1 MIEFKNVTKKYGN
14 KVAVKTLD
22 LHLEKG
28 SITMLIGPSGCGKT
42 TTLKM
47 INRLI
52 EPTSGEIL
60 INGEATT
67 SLDPVL
73 LRRKIGYVIQ
83 DVGLFP
89 HYSVYDNIALV
100 PRLLKWDENRIK
112 ERVEELL
119 DLVTLN
125 WSYASKYPL
134 QLSGG
139 ERQRVGI
146 ARGLSADPDVLLMDE
161 PFGAIDPINREV
173 LQESFLEIQE
183 EIKKTI
189 VFVTHDI
196 NEAIKLGDRL
206 AIMKDGEL
214 IQYDT
219 VDEIL
224 QNPEDEFVEDLLGQD
239 RNLKALSLKKVKEF
253 VQAENG
259 FVKIPQGT
267 DREQVRNLLLD
278 KKGAIAYVLDDSER
292 LIGRYIY
299 KKVGRGKNAG
309 RDLILEKETE
319 SLERNASL
327 TEALSFMLQVGEKKL
342 PVLTRNRKFTGV
354 ISLSDI
360 FAQVSAQDSDN
371 STVQR
376 ES

>member
-100 PRLLKWDENRIK
+100 PRLLKWDEDRIK

-253 VQAENG
+253 VLAENG
-259 FVKIPQGT
+259 FVKVPQGT
-267 DREQVRNLLLD
+267 DREKVRDLLQE
-278 KKGAIAYVLDDSER
+278 KKAAIAYVLDDAER
-292 LIGRYIY
+292 LVGRYIY
-299 KKVGRGKNAG
+299 KKVGRGKTAG

-360 FAQVSAQDSDN
+360 FAQVSTQDSDN
-371 STVQR
+371 STVQQ
-376 ES
+376 EG